1 MGSGVSAA
9 ATMGQLRT
17 ATRTLVGLDLDPS
30 QVLQHLDRI
39 TEDLEQDIIATCV
52 YAVYDPHSARCLIS
66 LVGHL
71 PPALLRMDGKHEL
84 LDLPTGTPLG
94 VGNGDFHT
102 SVLALGRGDQL
113 VLYTD
118 GLVEKRGF
126 PIDACMDS
134 LLVLLDDPHRSLDE
148 TCEVLLHALRDPG
161 GHDDVALLIV
171 RVLQAHA
178 SEQTPLS

>member
-1 MGSGVSAA
+1 MGSGVGAA

-17 ATRTLVGLDLDPS
+17 ATRTLAGLDLDPA

-52 YAVYDPHSARCLIS
+52 YAVYDPHSTRCLIS
-66 LVGHL
+66 LAGHL
-71 PPALLRMDGKHEL
+71 PPALLRLDGKREL

-102 SVLALGRGDQL
+102 SVLTLGRGDQL

-118 GLVEKRGF
+118 GLVEKRGL
-126 PIDACMDS
+126 PIDTCMDD
-134 LLVLLDDPHRSLDE
+134 LVTLLDDPHRSLDE
-148 TCEVLLHALRDPG
+148 TCEVLLHSLRDPG
-161 GHDDVALLIV
+161 GHDDVALLVV
-171 RVLQAHA
+171 RALRACA
-178 SEQTPLS
+178 SERPPLS